1 MKFTY
6 EGVEYRIEFQYDTKR
21 TGKKVRNYTTARIKT
36 GTQDTEKVIAEGRVV
51 RYEYDRFD
59 KEYARQ
65 AALEAAIANN
75 LFFQD
80 IDALRDFGRA
90 ANTAYH
96 RRPGGLD
103 YERAV
108 RKGLVTAP
116 PAVPVPSFLIQ
127 TA

>member
-21 TGKKVRNYTTARIKT
+21 TGEKVRNYTTARITT
-36 GTQDTEKVIAEGRVV
+36 GTQDTAKVIAEGRVV
-51 RYEYDRFD
+51 RYEYDKFD

-65 AALEAAIANN
+65 AALEAALNGD
-75 LFFQD
+75 FQQ
-80 IDALRDFGRA
+80 IFRRA
-90 ANTAYH
+90 ATTAYH

-108 RKGLVTAP
+108 RKGLVAKNLCHRG
-116 PAVPVPSFLIQ
+116 AVPGSTVL
-127 TA
+127 